1 MMWICLNAPSFYGFL
16 LTWICCSC
24 FPVDLDLLFG
34 ATVSSRQLATNS
46 TLQVFF
52 LVCFPGVDLC
62 FCRQKKIRLVTGART
77 RT

>member
-24 FPVDLDLLFG
+24 FHVDLDLLFG

-52 LVCFPGVDLC
+52 WCVSPAWICVFAA
-62 FCRQKKIRLVTGART
+62 KKKLGL
-77 RT
+77 

>member
-1 MMWICLNAPSFYGFL
+1 MQGVGFHKEMMWICLNAPSFYGFL
-16 LTWICCSC
+16 LTCICCSC

-52 LVCFPGVDLC
+52 GVFPRRGFVFLPP
-62 FCRQKKIRLVTGART
+62 KKN
-77 RT
+77 

>member
-34 ATVSSRQLATNS
+34 ATVSSRQLATNN

-52 LVCFPGVDLC
+52 WCVSPALTCVFAA
-62 FCRQKKIRLVTGART
+62 KKKLGL
-77 RT
+77 